1 MLELFI
7 AKLFGLYL
15 IIMGALVLTKKKSIM
30 PAIMDIAK
38 NRALT
43 LLLGALELAAGLAI
57 VLVFQEVSMTPA
69 GLISLIGYMMIIEG
83 IVYLSLPVKQ
93 VQKMVR
99 SFGNRQWFMASGIV
113 AVLAGIY
120 LAGYGFGFF

>member
-1 MLELFI
+1 MLEVFI

-15 IIMGALVLTKKKSIM
+15 IIMGVLVLTKKKSVM
-30 PAIMDIAK
+30 PAVMDLVK

-43 LLLGALELAAGLAI
+43 IVLGTLSLVAGLAV
-57 VLVFQEVSMTPA
+57 VLAFQDVSMTPT
-69 GLISLIGYMMIIEG
+69 GLISLIGYMMVVEG
-83 IVYLSLPVKQ
+83 IIYLALPVKS

-99 SFGNRQWFMASGIV
+99 SFGNKQWFMVSGIV

-120 LAGYGFGFF
+120 LAGFGFGLF